1 MQEDL
6 NMSQIVISE
15 LNIYPV
21 KSLAQISLQKSHL
34 DTFGLHMD
42 RRWMLVDEQAKM
54 LTQRQLPRMCLIQTQ
69 LQAQQLSLLADG
81 MDKFTLTAHTQNE
94 RQVQIWNDHCKAFDC
109 GDDVADWLSFFLNKE
124 CRLVY
129 FSEHENRQVD
139 LDYAQAGDNTAFS
152 DGFPL
157 LLISQASLD
166 DLNQRLETPVS
177 MARFRPNIVVSG
189 CTAFAEDEW
198 KKIHINH
205 INLRIVKPC
214 SRCVIPS
221 IDIKTSKKQ
230 PIIIQTLS
238 QYRMQDNKIFFG
250 QNVIAE
256 NTGELAVG
264 MGVKV

>member
-1 MQEDL
+1 
-6 NMSQIVISE
+6 MSKIIISE

-21 KSLAQISLQKSHL
+21 KSLAQISLRNCTL
-34 DTFGLHMD
+34 DHFGLHMD
-42 RRWMLVDEQAKM
+42 RRWMLVDEHGKM

-69 LQAQQLSLLADG
+69 LHDQALSLRADD
-81 MDKFTLTAHTQNE
+81 MTEIHVNNISE
-94 RQVQIWNDHCKAFDC
+94 NIRRVQVWNDECNAQDC
-109 GDDVADWLSFFLNKE
+109 GDEVAEWLSFFLNKE

-129 FSEHENRQVD
+129 FPEQEIRQVD
-139 LDYAQAGDNTAFS
+139 PDYAQAGDTTAFS

-166 DLNQRLETPVS
+166 DLNQRLETPIT

-198 KKIHINH
+198 TRIRINQ
-205 INLRIVKPC
+205 IDFRIVKPC

-221 IDIKTSKKQ
+221 IDIASAQKQ
-230 PIIIQTLS
+230 AIVTQTLS
-238 QYRMQDNKIFFG
+238 QYRMRDHKIFFG

-256 NTGELAVG
+256 DTGELKTG
-264 MGVKV
+264 MEITLL

>member
-1 MQEDL
+1 MR
-6 NMSQIVISE
+6 NIIISE

-34 DTFGLHMD
+34 DAFGLHMD
-42 RRWMLVDEQAKM
+42 RRWMLVDEQGKM

-69 LQAQQLSLLADG
+69 LHDQQLSLQADG
-81 MDKFTLTAHTQNE
+81 MDKLTLTAAIQNQ
-94 RQVQIWNDHCKAFDC
+94 RQVQVWSDYCQALDC
-109 GDDVADWLSFFLNKE
+109 GDDVAEWLSFFLNKE

-129 FSEHENRQVD
+129 FPEQEKRQVD
-139 LDYAQAGDNTAFS
+139 LNYAQAGDTTAFS

-166 DLNQRLETPVS
+166 DLNQRLETPIT

-189 CTAFAEDEW
+189 CTAFAEDQW
-198 KKIHINH
+198 KQIQINQ
-205 INLRIVKPC
+205 INFRMVKPC

-221 IDIKTSKKQ
+221 IDLKTAQKQ

-238 QYRMQDNKIFFG
+238 QYRMQGKNIFFG
-250 QNVIAE
+250 QNVIAD

-264 MGVKV
+264 MAVNII